1 MVSVIIPM
9 IRKISS
15 ILIILSICIS
25 VNAQVS
31 DENTILEI
39 EEKTDQEGNGNN
51 KKVKKV
57 IIPTLSY
64 NNSIKTSFGV
74 MAGMFYHTKIKDTIS
89 PESIS
94 MFIASY
100 STNKTWFAII
110 PNKFYLKED
119 KYRSIFV
126 AGVGN
131 INFQTYLDWGNIFNN
146 LPINPPPIFEE
157 EGTFIDYST
166 KFEFVYTNFTVNIYD
181 RLYLGLNF
189 MYAHTNTTFDIN
201 ENLSDSQ
208 DLFGFGLSSE
218 YDKRD
223 SQMLPIN
230 GFNSK
235 LFTNTFLESL
245 GSTTNYTN
253 ITFEYNNYFKQGEL
267 NTLLLRAYAQ
277 AAFGD
282 VPFAGQNVVGM
293 DDLRG
298 YSNGKFRANQVYDLQ
313 SEYRHWLSDKWG
325 YVAFGGMATAIDK
338 ASELSFEKLLP
349 AVGVGVR
356 FMAIPS
362 SKISVGIDVAAGK
375 DDWGVYFRIG
385 EAFGR

>member
-1 MVSVIIPM
+1 
-9 IRKISS
+9 
-15 ILIILSICIS
+15 
-25 VNAQVS
+25 
-31 DENTILEI
+31 
-39 EEKTDQEGNGNN
+39 
-51 KKVKKV
+51 
-57 IIPTLSY
+57 
-64 NNSIKTSFGV
+64 
-74 MAGMFYHTKIKDTIS
+74 MFYHTKIKDTIS

-131 INFQTYLDWGNIFNN
+131 VNFQTYLDWGNIFNN

-157 EGTFIDYST
+157 VGTFIDYST

-223 SQMLPIN
+223 SQMLPIT